1 LCWHAS
7 PTLSPHSPPTLERGV
22 PLLVAAPVGRGGS
35 SRPPRNAAAT
45 LALSRPSDN
54 AHTCLSPLPLPPS
67 LQRSALAAQPAADAA
82 TRAGTAVHSNADEYA
97 RFAADPA
104 RKHVTWPKLLNASLA
119 EVDPVL
125 VDIIEKE
132 KNRQWKVSEKKG

>member
-1 LCWHAS
+1 MPAARPGVERRAS
-7 PTLSPHSPPTLERGV
+7 AAARPRTQNEAPAITTQTLT
-22 PLLVAAPVGRGGS
+22 
-35 SRPPRNAAAT
+35 RPPPPF
-45 LALSRPSDN
+45 S
-54 AHTCLSPLPLPPS
+54 PS
-67 LQRSALAAQPAADAA
+67 LPSPQRSALAAQPAADTAA
-82 TRAGTAVHSNADEYA
+82 RSAGGAVHSNADEYA

-132 KNRQWKVSEKKG
+132 KNRQWKVRGERERERSGAWGQFF